1 MELAAGAGGGGGA
14 IWGLKDQN
22 RKEHAYDNSDIFKR
36 EMISVWLKLVDDVKK
51 FGRPSWKRLVDA
63 VQVVDEPVAENIV
76 KQPPWN
82 N

>member
-1 MELAAGAGGGGGA
+1 M
-14 IWGLKDQN
+14 GLRDSTLE
-22 RKEHAYDNSDIFKR
+22 RIALDNSDKIDKCKR